1 MEYPR
6 YNGHYVGIVVQNND
20 PQYRGRVKV
29 FVPHISPTVYKSW
42 NEINKDKNFNFIGD
56 ISTLD
61 PSALSTTLNTVT
73 GTSTKP
79 AGSGDLTVILE
90 DLKKILPWAEMAAPL
105 AGGGSSGRY
114 NATTGY
120 GSVSDSNNLDYTTAQ
135 GPISQYPH
143 AQNLDNI
150 GEKPG
155 NVYDI
160 AYNKLSDAFTNPQL
174 TNVNNVNRYSYDY
187 VPETY
192 SNSAK
197 GAFPILNVGA
207 HVWVFFNEGDPLKPV
222 IFGLSYGA
230 NDWTTITGATPETP
244 GIDYPGTYENIKKD
258 DSSDI
263 NARTYRNKY
272 VINQKGGTL
281 SFNNTDTRETV
292 KITHYSG
299 SFKEF
304 NNQTN
309 IELATGNDQKLVLG
323 DTFSTVRG
331 YRNEFTQRDLD
342 NIIVGDHYRKV
353 GNLQFNL
360 FNQWKKIMESSGI
373 PNIKQLFDIQRTTGV
388 IGIKGIDNTIIK
400 LNGKGQTK
408 NGTPYLCPLCSANE
422 QSVLAL
428 NNTFGP
434 EAYSIISKAPGYSSS
449 FADSSYGHTITDKG
463 VEPAIAFGNE
473 LSKLVTGIFPIHQL
487 IENNKT
493 LTDQQGK
500 TLVQLSGTIGGI
512 PCPVCNPASPF
523 NSGIAKNPV
532 ITLKPGYS
540 PSSFHGAWSVEP
552 QKKNLV
558 QLYQQ
563 VLPKL
568 AQIEAQMGPGGSEII
583 EVTKHKIETIGMVM
597 NDWGAI
603 RVDPIGKL
611 SPAFVA
617 ITPYMPVTVQR
628 PTPLIEQVQVDDL
641 PGGTYTLNVCNRYNV
656 LVGAGG
662 LNLKSYGVVNISG
675 SMANIAAEQVNIGSA
690 NEVNIDG
697 GSRLSLVGDIVSI
710 RQRNNEQI
718 LMDSSVGITGNLIVK
733 GGIFVE
739 GNLTAL
745 STSTP
750 QVKRVTDQTKVTGR
764 VRADATAGVAI
775 PMDTAGK
782 LQDGQLRPDNSK
794 YLYMGYTD
802 PGQSIGWVPKD
813 LTGNN
818 MAIIPAGTTINISS
832 ISGIK
837 DSKGGDCVVSGTAS
851 ITTSQDIK
859 VYSSGFAVRGTG
871 PAKNGGSPDKINK
884 IIIDEPTNVMSLRG
898 LPNDKVTQLLTQAQG
913 NPGDKASTQSP
924 FMVIG
929 AGAHPDGV
937 VNNPH
942 SHTHNEGDAPAH
954 AFHRA
959 EFASQMQNGNVPTK
973 SEPHGHSTDQNI
985 DTIKQKFTSFLSA
998 LQGGGGG
1005 AFGGAVGAI
1014 KGDVSKLQG
1023 EVSRIASSIN
1033 KFA

>member
-29 FVPHISPTVYKSW
+29 FVPHISPTVYKGW

-56 ISTLD
+56 ISSLD
-61 PSALSTTLNTVT
+61 ASLNSTTLNTVT

-79 AGSGDLTVILE
+79 AGTGDLTAILD
-90 DLKKILPWAEMAAPL
+90 DLKAVLPWAEMSAPL

-120 GSVSDSNNLDYTTAQ
+120 GSISDTNNLDYTMAQ
-135 GPISQYPH
+135 GPLSSYPH
-143 AQNLDNI
+143 TQNMDNI
-150 GEKPG
+150 GEKTG
-155 NVYDI
+155 NVYDV
-160 AYNKLSDAFTNPQL
+160 AYNKLSDAFNNPQL
-174 TNVNNVNRYSYDY
+174 TNVNNVNKYSYDY

-197 GAFPILNVGA
+197 GAFPLINVGA

-222 IFGLSYGA
+222 VFGLSYGA
-230 NDWTTITGATPETP
+230 NDWTTITGASQGKP

-258 DSSDI
+258 DPYDI

-281 SFNNTDTRETV
+281 SFTNTDTREAV

-342 NIIVGDHYRKV
+342 NTIVGDHYRKV
-353 GNLQFNL
+353 GNLQFSL
-360 FNQWKKIMESSGI
+360 FNQWKATMEASGI
-373 PNIKQLFDIQRTTGV
+373 PNIKQLFDIQRTNGV
-388 IGIKGIDNTIIK
+388 STVKGVNINANIK

-422 QSVLAL
+422 QRVLAL
-428 NNTFGP
+428 NNTYGP

-449 FADSSYGHTITDKG
+449 FADSSYGHTISDKG
-463 VEPAIAFGNE
+463 IEPAIAFSNE
-473 LSKLVTGIFPIHQL
+473 LSKLVTGIFPIHQI

-493 LTDQQGK
+493 VKDQQGK
-500 TLVQLSGTIGGI
+500 SLVQLSGTIGGV

-523 NSGIAKNPV
+523 NKDLSKNPDYN
-532 ITLKPGYS
+532 LKPGYS
-540 PSSFHGAWSVEP
+540 PSSFHGAWQVEP
-552 QKKNLV
+552 QKKDLIKK
-558 QLYQQ
+558 YQD

-568 AQIEAQMGPGGSEII
+568 AQIEAQMGVGGSEII
-583 EVTKHKIETIGMVM
+583 EITKHKIETIGMVM

-611 SPAFVA
+611 SPAFVG
-617 ITPYMPVTVQR
+617 ITPYMPVTVSR

-675 SMANIAAEQVNIGSA
+675 AMANIAAEQVNIGSA

-697 GSRLSLVGDIVSI
+697 GHRLSLVGDIVSI
-710 RQRNNEQI
+710 RQRNNDQI
-718 LMDSSVGITGNLIVK
+718 LMDSSVGITGNLVVK

-745 STSTP
+745 STSTT

-782 LQDGQLRPDNSK
+782 LQDGQLRPDISTA
-794 YLYMGYTD
+794 LYMGYTD
-802 PGQSIGWVPKD
+802 PGQNIGWVPSDTSNKI
-813 LTGNN
+813 G
-818 MAIIPAGTTINISS
+818 II
-832 ISGIK
+832 K
-837 DSKGGDCVVSGTAS
+837 SGTNLGTYSVTGGTGSVS
-851 ITTSQDIK
+851 IVLTSDIP
-859 VYSSGFAVRGTG
+859 VYSTGFAVAGTG
-871 PAKNGGSPDKINK
+871 PAGNGGSPAAITKVSTTQ
-884 IIIDEPTNVMSLRG
+884 PSNVMSLRG
-898 LPNDKVTQLLTQAQG
+898 LPNSQVQQILSTASG
-913 NPGDKASTQSP
+913 NPGDKASLQSP

-973 SEPHGHSTDQNI
+973 SEYHGPSPDQDITN
-985 DTIKQKFTSFLSA
+985 IKQKFTSFLSA
-998 LQGGGGG
+998 LQGGAGALGGV
-1005 AFGGAVGAI
+1005 AGAVGAN
-1014 KGDVSKLQG
+1014 VNKLQN
-1023 EVSRIASSIN
+1023 IASTVKS
-1033 KFA
+1033 AV

>member
-1 MEYPR
+1 MDFPKY
-6 YNGHYVGIVVQNND
+6 YGNYVGIVLQNND

-29 FVPHISPTVYKSW
+29 FVPHISPTVYKKW
-42 NEINKDKNFNFIGD
+42 NEINKDKNFNFIGN

-61 PSALSTTLNTVT
+61 PNAFSTVLNTVT
-73 GTSTKP
+73 GTTTEP
-79 AGSGDLTVILE
+79 AGTGDLTAILD
-90 DLKKILPWAEMAAPL
+90 DLKAILPWAEMAAPL

-120 GSVSDSNNLDYTTAQ
+120 GSISDSNNLDYTTAQ
-135 GPISQYPH
+135 GPLEAYPH
-143 AQNLDNI
+143 TQNLDNI

-155 NVYDI
+155 NVYDV
-160 AYNKLSDAFTNPQL
+160 AYSKLSDAFNNPQL
-174 TNVNNVNRYSYDY
+174 TNVNNVNKYSYDY
-187 VPETY
+187 TPEAY

-197 GAFPILNVGA
+197 GSFPILNVGA

-222 IFGLSYGA
+222 VFGLSYGA
-230 NDWTTITGATPETP
+230 NDWTTITGASSGNP

-258 DSSDI
+258 DVNDI
-263 NARTYRNKY
+263 NVRTYRNKY

-281 SFNNTDTRETV
+281 SFNNTDMREAV
-292 KITHYSG
+292 KLTHYSG

-323 DTFSTVRG
+323 DEFLTVRG
-331 YRNEFTQRDLD
+331 GRNEFTQCDFD
-342 NIIVGDHYRKV
+342 NVIVGDHYRKV
-353 GNLQFNL
+353 GNLQFSL
-360 FNQWKKIMESSGI
+360 YKQWKSTMESVGI
-373 PNIKQLFDIQRTTGV
+373 PNIKQLFDIQRTKGV

-400 LNGKGQTK
+400 LNGKGQEK

-434 EAYSIISKAPGYSSS
+434 EAYSIVSKAPGYSSS
-449 FADSSYGHTITDKG
+449 FADSSFGHTITDKG
-463 VEPAIAFGNE
+463 IEPSLSFGNQ
-473 LSKLVTGIFPIHQL
+473 LSKLVTGIFSVHQI

-493 LTDQQGK
+493 VTDQQGK
-500 TLVQLSGTIGGI
+500 TLVQLSGTIGGV

-523 NSGIAKNPV
+523 NSGLANNPS

-540 PSSFHGAWSVEP
+540 PSSFHGAWAVEP

-558 QLYQQ
+558 QLYKQ

-603 RVDPIGKL
+603 RVDPVGKM

-617 ITPYMPVTVQR
+617 VTPYMPVTVQR

-641 PGGTYTLNVCNRYNV
+641 PGGTYTLNVCNKYNV

-662 LNLKSYGVVNISG
+662 LNLKSYGVVNITG
-675 SMANIAAEQVNIGSA
+675 AMANIAAEQVNIGSA

-697 GSRLSLVGDIVSI
+697 GSRLNLIGDIVSI

-745 STSTP
+745 STSTT
-750 QVKRVTDQTKVTGR
+750 QLKRVTDQTKVTGR
-764 VRADATAGVAI
+764 VRADATAGIAI
-775 PMDTAGK
+775 PMDTAGIM
-782 LQDGQLRPDNSK
+782 QEGQLRPDSSK
-794 YLYMGYTD
+794 ALYMGYTD
-802 PGQSIGWVPKD
+802 PGKWIGWVPQD
-813 LTGNN
+813 PQYAPSNGTSGTST
-818 MAIIPAGTTINISS
+818 AIIGYIPY
-832 ISGIK
+832 
-837 DSKGGDCVVSGTAS
+837 AS
-851 ITTSQDIK
+851 IATCVAAQQPIP
-859 VYSSGFAVRGTG
+859 VYSYGFAAQGTG
-871 PAKNGGSPDKINK
+871 PAGNGGSDQPQLMTTNMQ
-884 IIIDEPTNVMSLRG
+884 PQNVMSLRG
-898 LPNDKVTQLLTQAQG
+898 LPNSQVQQILTTATG
-913 NPGDKASTQSP
+913 NPGDKASLQSP
-924 FMVIG
+924 MMVIG
-929 AGAHPDGV
+929 AGAHPDSV

-959 EFASQMQNGNVPTK
+959 EFASQAQNGNVPTK
-973 SEPHGHSTDQNI
+973 SEPHGFSTDQDI
-985 DTIKQKFTSFLSA
+985 ISIKQKFSSFLSA
-998 LQGGGGG
+998 LQGGAGAIGGVV
-1005 AFGGAVGAI
+1005 GAVT
-1014 KGDVSKLQG
+1014 GDVSTLKGTGLG
-1023 EVSRIASSIN
+1023 PL
-1033 KFA
+1033 K

>member
-42 NEINKDKNFNFIGD
+42 NEINKDKNFSFIGN
-56 ISTLD
+56 ISSLD
-61 PSALSTTLNTVT
+61 QSLLSTTLNTVT
-73 GTSTKP
+73 GTSTQP
-79 AGSGDLTVILE
+79 AGTGDLTAILDE
-90 DLKKILPWAEMAAPL
+90 LKSILPWAEMSAPL

-120 GSVSDSNNLDYTTAQ
+120 GFVSDSNNIDYTMAQ
-135 GPISQYPH
+135 GPLSSYPH
-143 AQNLDNI
+143 TQNMDNI
-150 GEKPG
+150 GEKTG

-160 AYNKLSDAFTNPQL
+160 AYNKLSDAFNNPQL
-174 TNVNNVNRYSYDY
+174 TNVNNVNKYSYDY

-197 GAFPILNVGA
+197 GAFPLLNVGA

-222 IFGLSYGA
+222 VFGLSYGA
-230 NDWTTITGATPETP
+230 NDWTTITGASSGTP
-244 GIDYPGTYENIKKD
+244 GIDYPGAYENTKKD
-258 DSSDI
+258 DPYDI

-281 SFNNTDTRETV
+281 SFTNTDTREAV
-292 KITHYSG
+292 KVTHYSG

-304 NNQTN
+304 NNQAN
-309 IELATGNDQKLVLG
+309 IELATGNDQKLVLN
-323 DTFSTVRG
+323 DSFSTVRG
-331 YRNEFTQRDLD
+331 FRNEFTQRDLD
-342 NIIVGDHYRKV
+342 NTIVGDHYRKV
-353 GNLQFNL
+353 GNLQFSL
-360 FNQWKKIMESSGI
+360 HNQWKSIMEASGI
-373 PNIKQLFDIQRTTGV
+373 PNIKQLFDIQRTEGV
-388 IGIKGIDNTIIK
+388 KGIKGIDGTIIK

-422 QSVLAL
+422 QRVLAL
-428 NNTFGP
+428 NNSFGP

-463 VEPAIAFGNE
+463 IEPSIAFGNQ
-473 LSKLVTGIFPIHQL
+473 LSKLVTGIFPVHQI

-493 LTDQQGK
+493 VVDQQGK
-500 TLVQLSGTIGGI
+500 KLVQLSGTIGGV
-512 PCPVCNPASPF
+512 PCPICNPASPF
-523 NSGIAKNPV
+523 NTGLSKNP
-532 ITLKPGYS
+532 IIKLKPGYS
-540 PSSFHGAWSVEP
+540 PSSFHGAWAVEP
-552 QKKNLV
+552 QKKNLI

-568 AQIEAQMGPGGSEII
+568 AQIEAQMGVGGSEII

-611 SPAFVA
+611 SPAFVG

-628 PTPLIEQVQVDDL
+628 PTPLVEQVQVDDL

-675 SMANIAAEQVNIGSA
+675 AMANIAAEQVNIGSA

-764 VRADATAGVAI
+764 VRADATAGIAI
-775 PMDTAGK
+775 PMDTVGK
-782 LQDGQLRPDNSK
+782 LKDGQLRPDTAK
-794 YLYMGYTD
+794 YVYMGYTD
-802 PGQSIGWVPKD
+802 PGTEVAWAPQD
-813 LTGNN
+813 
-818 MAIIPAGTTINISS
+818 PAYPS
-832 ISGIK
+832 
-837 DSKGGDCVVSGTAS
+837 SGTAPIGYIPTGVTIGQAGPYS
-851 ITTSQDIK
+851 CVTTGPVMI
-859 VYSSGFAVRGTG
+859 YSSGFSMYGTG
-871 PAKNGGSPDKINK
+871 PEGKGGSPKMKTAVGTSKPKDVL
-884 IIIDEPTNVMSLRG
+884 TLRG
-898 LPNDKVTQLLTQAQG
+898 LPSSKVQDILSTASG
-913 NPGDKASTQSP
+913 NPGDKASELSP
-924 FMVIG
+924 MMVIG
-929 AGAHPDGV
+929 AGGHPDGV

-959 EFASQMQNGNVPTK
+959 EFATQMQNGNVPTK
-973 SEPHGHSTDQNI
+973 SEYHGQNPDQNPE
-985 DTIKQKFTSFLSA
+985 TIKQKFTSFLTA

-1005 AFGGAVGAI
+1005 SFGGIVGAVA
-1014 KGDVSKLQG
+1014 GDVSKLKKT
-1023 EVSRIASSIN
+1023 IA
-1033 KFA
+1033 